1 MNSIKTLVVAML
13 LSMVATAA
21 YAGTAFF
28 SYETTSGMSKICYYT
43 YMGSTVA
50 ITISVTSL
58 CPLTISQ

>member
-1 MNSIKTLVVAML
+1 MNSSKIIAAILLMALATVAQ
-13 LSMVATAA
+13 
-21 YAGTAFF
+21 AGTAFF
-28 SYETTSGMSKICYYT
+28 SYETTSGMSKICYYN